1 MEIAMISDLEG
12 GFDWGDLKGKKLK
25 SEGCAVG
32 FWVYKGVGVDFL
44 VKSEGCG
51 RGGEKLVICDISKD
65 FRWYL

>member
-51 RGGEKLVICDISKD
+51 RGG
-65 FRWYL
+65 